1 MLRQERDGRH
11 NGFMGSEFK
20 AHFHTFF
27 FILHDEAG
35 GIARRTYLPH
45 FHTHQIPSRGAPS
58 LLREIALNTSH
69 SRSSK
74 SYSALPPLPRSNVA
88 RALHN

>member
-45 FHTHQIPSRGAPS
+45 FHTH
-58 LLREIALNTSH
+58 
-69 SRSSK
+69 
-74 SYSALPPLPRSNVA
+74 
-88 RALHN
+88 